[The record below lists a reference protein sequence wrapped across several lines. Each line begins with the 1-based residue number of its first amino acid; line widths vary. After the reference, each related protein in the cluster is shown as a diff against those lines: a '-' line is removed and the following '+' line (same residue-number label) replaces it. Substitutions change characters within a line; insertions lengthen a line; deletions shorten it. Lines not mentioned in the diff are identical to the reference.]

1 LFIFEKNQNL
11 YMKRIAIFCGAS
23 LGFNPIYAQQAA
35 ALGRFLAEQQVEIVY
50 GGGKFGMMGTLADA
64 ALAAGGKVIGVIPEF
79 LKTEEIAHKG
89 IHDMVTTQQMST
101 RKVAISKM
109 VDGYIALAGGYGT
122 LDEVMEVLAL
132 GQLHIEQKPVAF
144 LNTNDFFNPLLDQF
158 DVMVKEGFLKPEN
171 RAMVI
176 VNEDIKALWH
186 DMQTYKAPTV
196 SKIVDTVASK

>member
-1 LFIFEKNQNL
+1 
-11 YMKRIAIFCGAS
+11 MKRIAIFCGAS

-50 GGGKFGMMGTLADA
+50 GGGKFGMMGAIADA

-122 LDEVMEVLAL
+122 
-132 GQLHIEQKPVAF
+132 
-144 LNTNDFFNPLLDQF
+144 
-158 DVMVKEGFLKPEN
+158 
-171 RAMVI
+171 
-176 VNEDIKALWH
+176 
-186 DMQTYKAPTV
+186 
-196 SKIVDTVASK
+196 